1 VKLKDYGLTSEQFCR
16 QLLPPQT
23 ARRHARYRSP
33 LPTMTAKRTNACEV
47 AVIGAGPYGLSIA
60 AHLAQAGVSTRVLGK
75 PMSFWRDHMPKGM
88 RLRSPWRATHISDRN
103 GALSLDTFAIE
114 HNTVIGEPLSLER
127 FVAYGTWFQQRAL
140 PDIDPRTVR
149 LVEATGS
156 GFKVTLADDEIFT
169 ANRVVIATGLANQD
183 FRPSMFRDLPAALM
197 SHSCEHADFA
207 PFCGKHVAVVG
218 RGQSACESAALLA
231 EAGAEVELICR
242 DEIRWLGTT
251 AKEAPTQKRAS
262 SLREKLSAPSA
273 VGPFPLDWLVEL
285 PAAVYR
291 MPPALREQFTKR
303 CLKAGAA
310 GWLKPRFT
318 AVKCLPGRAIVAA
331 RRSGHRIVLDL
342 DNGSRE
348 FDHVV
353 LGTGYR
359 VDLAR
364 IRFLSPQLVSRIS
377 CTDGSPLLWSGFE
390 SSVSN
395 LHFAGSYAVKSFG
408 PLMRFIAGAP
418 YTARA
423 VTAAALVGPAPLSAV
438 QAASVLA
445 TNAPAPQ

>member
-1 VKLKDYGLTSEQFCR
+1 MS
-16 QLLPPQT
+16 
-23 ARRHARYRSP
+23 
-33 LPTMTAKRTNACEV
+33 AKRTNAYEV

-60 AHLAQAGVSTRVLGK
+60 AHLAQAGVSNRVFGQ

-103 GALSLDTFAIE
+103 GAFSLDAFAIE

-127 FVAYGTWFQQRAL
+127 FIAYGTWFQRRVL
-140 PDIDPRTVR
+140 PDVDRRTVR
-149 LVEATGS
+149 LVEATGY
-156 GFKVTLADDEIFT
+156 GFKVTLADGELFA

-183 FRPSMFRDLPAALM
+183 FRPSVFQGLPAALM

-231 EAGAEVELICR
+231 EAGAEVELISR
-242 DEIRWLGTT
+242 GEIRWLGAT
-251 AKEAPTQKRAS
+251 ANEVPTQKSAP
-262 SLREKLSAPSA
+262 SLRETLSAPSA

-285 PAAVYR
+285 PAAVHR
-291 MPPALREQFTKR
+291 MPSELRDWFTKR

-310 GWLKPRFT
+310 GWLKPRF
-318 AVKCLPGRAIVAA
+318 AAAKCLPGRAIVAA
-331 RRSGHRIVLDL
+331 RRRGHRIVLDL
-342 DNGSRE
+342 DNGSHE

-364 IRFLSPQLVSRIS
+364 IQFLSPQLASRIA

-390 SSVSN
+390 SSVPK

-423 VTAAALVGPAPLSAV
+423 ITAAARAGRTQFSAV
-438 QAASVLA
+438 QSASALA
-445 TNAPAPQ
+445 TTEPAPP

>member
-1 VKLKDYGLTSEQFCR
+1 
-16 QLLPPQT
+16 
-23 ARRHARYRSP
+23 
-33 LPTMTAKRTNACEV
+33 MTTKRTNACEV

-60 AHLAQAGVSTRVLGK
+60 AHLTQAGVSTRVFGQ

-88 RLRSPWRATHISDRN
+88 RLRSPWRATHISDPN
-103 GALSLDTFAIE
+103 GAMSLDAFAIE
-114 HNTVIGEPLSLER
+114 HNTAIGGPLSLER
-127 FVAYGTWFQQRAL
+127 FIAYGTWFQQRAL
-140 PDIDPRTVR
+140 PDVDCRTVR
-149 LVEATGS
+149 LIEATGGY
-156 GFKVTLADDEIFT
+156 GFQVTLADSEIFA
-169 ANRVVIATGLANQD
+169 ANRVVIATGLANQE
-183 FRPSMFRDLPAALM
+183 FRPSAFRGQPAALI
-197 SHSCEHADFA
+197 SHTCEHADFA

-242 DEIRWLGTT
+242 DEIRWLGAT
-251 AKEAPTQKRAS
+251 ANEAPTQKRAL
-262 SLREKLSAPSA
+262 SLRETLSAPSA

-285 PAAVYR
+285 PAAVHR
-291 MPPALREQFTKR
+291 IPPALRNWFTKR

-310 GWLKPRFT
+310 GWLRPRFG
-318 AVKCLPGRAIVAA
+318 AVKCLSGRAILAA
-331 RRSGHRIVLDL
+331 RRHGNRIALDL
-342 DNGSRE
+342 DNGSRA

-364 IRFLSPQLVSRIS
+364 IRFLSPQLAGRIACS
-377 CTDGSPLLWSGFE
+377 DGSPLLRSGFE
-390 SSVSN
+390 SSVPK

-423 VTAAALVGPAPLSAV
+423 ITAAALAGRAQLSAV
-438 QAASVLA
+438 QSTSVLA
-445 TNAPAPQ
+445 TTEPAPP

>member
-1 VKLKDYGLTSEQFCR
+1 MNS
-16 QLLPPQT
+16 
-23 ARRHARYRSP
+23 
-33 LPTMTAKRTNACEV
+33 KRTNACDV

-60 AHLAQAGVSTRVLGK
+60 VHLAQAGVSTRVFGQT
-75 PMSFWRDHMPKGM
+75 MSFWRDHMPKGM
-88 RLRSPWRATHISDRN
+88 RLRSPWRATHISDRT
-103 GALSLDTFAIE
+103 GALSLDAFAIE
-114 HNTVIGEPLSLER
+114 HNSAIGEPLSLER
-127 FVAYGTWFQQRAL
+127 FIAYGTWFQQRAL
-140 PDIDPRTVR
+140 PDVDCRTVR
-149 LVEATGS
+149 LVEATGY
-156 GFKVTLADDEIFT
+156 GFEMTLAGGEIFT
-169 ANRVVIATGLANQD
+169 ANRVVIATGLANQEL
-183 FRPSMFRDLPAALM
+183 RPSAFQDLPATLA
-197 SHSCEHADFA
+197 SHTCEHADFA

-242 DEIRWLGTT
+242 GEIRWLGAT
-251 AKEAPTQKRAS
+251 ANEAPTQKSAP
-262 SLREKLSAPSA
+262 SLREALSAPSA

-291 MPPALREQFTKR
+291 MPPGLRDWFSKR

-310 GWLKPRFT
+310 SWLKSRFG
-318 AVKCLPGRAIVAA
+318 AVKCLSGRAIAAA
-331 RRSGHRIVLDL
+331 RRRGNRIALDL
-342 DNGSRE
+342 DNGSRA
-348 FDHVV
+348 FDHVI

-364 IRFLSPQLVSRIS
+364 IRFLSPQLAGRIA

-390 SSVSN
+390 SSVPR

-423 VTAAALVGPAPLSAV
+423 ITAAARAGRAQFSAV
-438 QAASVLA
+438 QSASVLA
-445 TNAPAPQ
+445 STEPAPP